1 MRRREFLNVLGGAA
15 FAWPV
20 VMRAQQSKRPLRIG
34 VVTAVNPRTTSFW
47 RAFDE
52 RMRELGYIEG
62 ENLSFDFVNL
72 NNQLNR
78 YDDESKALVGR
89 GVDVIIAPGLEVALK
104 SAMTATNTV
113 PIVMTAVDYD
123 PFARG
128 YVASLARP
136 GGNVTG
142 VFFQQIELT
151 VKRLQ
156 LLKDAFPD
164 LKAAT
169 VFWDQGSASQW
180 RAAQDAEGALGL
192 SLAGVELGPGPRD
205 YEQAL
210 TKAPADHRHAFIAMM
225 SPAMFPDL
233 QRLADLGLHHR
244 LISIFGLRGFADAG
258 GLMSYG
264 VSIDGMYRRAADY
277 VDRIAKGT
285 SPAELPIEQPTKFE
299 LVVNLKTAKAI
310 GVSLPQ
316 SILLRADEVIE

>member
-1 MRRREFLNVLGGAA
+1 MRRREFLNVLGGAVT
-15 FAWPV
+15 AWPAMV
-20 VMRAQQSKRPLRIG
+20 RAQQLKRPLRIG
-34 VVTAVNPRTTSFW
+34 VVSAVNPRTSSFW

-62 ENLSFDFVNL
+62 DNLSFDFVNL
-72 NNQLNR
+72 NNQLIR
-78 YDDESKALVGR
+78 YDDESKALVSR
-89 GVDVIIAPGLEVALK
+89 GVDVIIAPGLEVSLK
-104 SAMTATNTV
+104 SAMTATKTV
-113 PIVMTAVDYD
+113 PIVMAAVDYD
-123 PFARG
+123 PFERG
-128 YVASLARP
+128 YVASLSRP

-156 LLKDAFPD
+156 LFKDAFPD
-164 LKAAT
+164 LKTAT

-180 RAAQDAEGALGL
+180 RAAQDAQVALGL
-192 SLAGVELGPGPRD
+192 SLAGVELGAGPRD

-210 TKAPADHRHAFIAMM
+210 INAPSDHRHAFIPMM

-233 QRLADLGLHHR
+233 RRLADLGLHHR
-244 LISIFGLRGFADAG
+244 IISIYGLRGFADAG

-264 VSIDGMYRRAADY
+264 VSIDGMFRRAADY
-277 VDRIAKGT
+277 VDRIVKGT
-285 SPAELPIEQPTKFE
+285 SPAALPIEQPTKFE
-299 LVVNLKTAKAI
+299 LVVNLRTAKAI

>member
-1 MRRREFLNVLGGAA
+1 MGRREFVGLIGGAVT
-15 FAWPV
+15 WPITA
-20 VMRAQQSKRPLRIG
+20 RAQRPRKSLRIG

-47 RAFDE
+47 RAFDQ
-52 RMRELGYIEG
+52 RMLELGYIEG

-72 NNQLNR
+72 NNQLDR
-78 YDDESKALVGR
+78 YDAESKALVGR
-89 GVDVIIAPGLEVALK
+89 GVDVIIAPGLEAALK
-104 SAMTATNTV
+104 SAMSATKTI
-113 PIVMTAVDYD
+113 PIVVIAVDYD

-156 LLKDAFPD
+156 LLKEAFPE

-169 VFWDQGSASQW
+169 VLWDQGSESQW
-180 RAAQDAEGALGL
+180 RAVQEAAVTLGL

-210 TKAPADHRHAFIAMM
+210 TRVPADHRQAFVAMM

-233 QRLADLGLHHR
+233 QRLAELGLHHR
-244 LISIFGLRGFADAG
+244 LISIYGLRGFADAG

-264 VSIDGMYRRAADY
+264 VSIDGMFRKAADY
-277 VDRIAKGT
+277 VDKIATGI
-285 SPAELPIEQPTKFE
+285 SPAELPIEQPTRFE

-310 GVSLPQ
+310 GVSLPP

>member
-1 MRRREFLNVLGGAA
+1 MRRREFLNVLGGALIA
-15 FAWPV
+15 GPV
-20 VMRAQQSKRPLRIG
+20 VVRAQQLKRPLRIG
-34 VVTAVNPRTTSFW
+34 IVSAVNPRTSSFW

-52 RMRELGYIEG
+52 RMRELGYVEG

-72 NNQLNR
+72 NYQLMR
-78 YDDESKALVGR
+78 YDDESKALVSR

-104 SAMTATNTV
+104 SAMNATKTV

-123 PFARG
+123 PFERG
-128 YVASLARP
+128 YVTSLSRP
-136 GGNVTG
+136 GGNVTC

-156 LLKDAFPD
+156 LFKDAFPD
-164 LKAAT
+164 LKTAT

-180 RAAQDAEGALGL
+180 RAAQDAQGALGL

-210 TKAPADHRHAFIAMM
+210 MNAPADHRQAFTPMM

-233 QRLADLGLHHR
+233 GRLADLGVRHKI
-244 LISIFGLRGFADAG
+244 ISIYGLRGFADAG

-264 VSIDGMYRRAADY
+264 VSIDGMFRRAADY
-277 VDRIAKGT
+277 VDRIVKGT
-285 SPAELPIEQPTKFE
+285 SPAALPIEQPTKFE
-299 LVVNLKTAKAI
+299 LVVNLRTAKAI